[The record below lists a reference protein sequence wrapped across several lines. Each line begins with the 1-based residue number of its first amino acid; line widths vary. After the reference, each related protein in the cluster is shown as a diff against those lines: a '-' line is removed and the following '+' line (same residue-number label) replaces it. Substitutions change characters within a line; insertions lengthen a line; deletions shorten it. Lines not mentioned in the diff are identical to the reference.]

1 MSGRNRG
8 VKGRLRLF
16 PSRFLPS
23 CKKNRTIIVHA
34 HLFSYMGEA
43 PGVPTDFVVTFCFA

>member
-1 MSGRNRG
+1 LSGENRG

-16 PSRFLPS
+16 SSRFLPS

-43 PGVPTDFVVTFCFA
+43 PGVPTDFVVTVCFA

>member
-1 MSGRNRG
+1 MSGKNGG

-16 PSRFLPS
+16 PSRFLLS

-34 HLFSYMGEA
+34 HLY
-43 PGVPTDFVVTFCFA
+43 PTWARLQAYRQILL